1 MEKYSVLMSAYA
13 KVIPEELIISIKSML
28 DQTVKPDQFI
38 LIWDGP
44 VSEELQ
50 NVVKQ
55 FDEQNPGLFTIIQL
69 PENHGLAYALN
80 IGIEASRN
88 ELIARMDSDDFSD
101 PTRCEKQLKAFEA
114 DPELALLG
122 TCVHN
127 FKGTVNNI
135 IPLNKT
141 RPLDNEGIK
150 QKLRRFSPFA
160 HPSVMYKK
168 SAVQACG
175 GYDPELRRRQDYD
188 LFSKMVNSHGY
199 KAANLEEK
207 LLYFRAEDG
216 FVSRNKNRESCQ
228 SRIDVQKRIYKRG
241 ECSLVDFVYIWCAMK
256 ASIYLPS
263 GMYEKLY
270 SRIKATKG

>member
-50 NVVKQ
+50 NVAKQ